1 MDASL
6 ARLCETDTECVGP
19 EPIGAEAAFE
29 IFTARGPAAPLVF
42 ASPHSGRIY
51 PPGMMAASRLGAEAI
66 RRSEDVWMDQ
76 LIAGATDFG
85 ACVIA
90 ARLARV
96 YLDVNREA
104 WELDPAMFSDELPA
118 YACAHTARVAAGL
131 GAIAR
136 IVAEGEEVYAR
147 KLTFAEA
154 RARVEAVHHP
164 YHAALDGLVEASVQ
178 AHGVAILLD
187 WHSMPSA
194 AARLGGAGVCDV
206 VLGDRFG
213 GACAPAVARIVER
226 ELKALGYAVSRNTPY
241 AGGYTTEHYGR
252 PARGVHAL
260 QIEVNRALYVDET
273 TLAPTAGFARLKGDL
288 ERLFRALAQTDWLS
302 L

>member
-1 MDASL
+1 MDALL
-6 ARLCETDTECVGP
+6 ARLREPETEP
-19 EPIGAEAAFE
+19 EPLGVDVDAPFE
-29 IFTARGPAAPLVF
+29 IRRPQGPTAPLIF

-51 PPGMMAASRLGAEAI
+51 PSGMMAASRLDATSI
-66 RRSEDVWMDQ
+66 RRSEDVWVDQ
-76 LIAGATDFG
+76 LIAGATAFG
-85 ACVIA
+85 ASVIA

-104 WELDPAMFSDELPA
+104 WELDPGMFSDELPA
-118 YACAHTARVAAGL
+118 YARARTARVAAGL

-154 RARVEAVHHP
+154 QARVEAVHHP
-164 YHAALDGLVEASVQ
+164 YHAALRDLIEESLA
-178 AHGVAILLD
+178 AHGVVMVVD

-194 AARLGGAGVCDV
+194 AARHAAGGACDM

-213 GACAPAVARIVER
+213 GACAPAVSRLVER
-226 ELKALGYAVSRNTPY
+226 ALNALGFAVARNAPY

-260 QIEVNRALYVDET
+260 QIEVNRALYVDEASLT
-273 TLAPTAGFARLKGDL
+273 PTPGFARLKADL
-288 ERLFRALAQTDWLS
+288 ERLFAVLAGTNWSAL
-302 L
+302 